1 MDENI
6 EISIISPVYNESDN
20 IEIFINK
27 VFQVMGESSR
37 KWELIII
44 DDGSTDG
51 SRDILKKLSKEKPE
65 LRALLLSKNFGQT
78 PAIQAGFDK
87 AKGKYFVTLDSDL
100 QNDPKD
106 IPRVLNKLID
116 EELDLVVG
124 WRKNRKDNFFLRNFP
139 SMIANTLIGIITGVR
154 LNDYGCSLKAY
165 NASILKEVRL
175 YGEMHRFIPAWMAT
189 KIPPE
194 KIKQIEVEHHPRV
207 AGVSKYGISRT
218 FRVFVDLI
226 SVYFFMRF
234 FNRPGHFFGL
244 IGLILSSIG
253 TIMLAYLV
261 AIKLYYGVDIGDRPL
276 LIAGTLLVVVGV
288 QFISLG
294 VIGEILSRTYYAS
307 SNEKSYLVRWD
318 SHDKK

>member
-37 KWELIII
+37 NWELVMI

>member
-207 AGVSKYGISRT
+207 AGISKYGISRT

>member
-27 VFQVMGESSR
+27 VFQIMGESSR
-37 KWELIII
+37 NWELIII